1 MGLVEPMARGALMA
15 GEKRRKKLGTLNTK
29 WSWEK
34 PLPLEAKLE
43 EFCLGLK

>member
-1 MGLVEPMARGALMA
+1 MA
-15 GEKRRKKLGTLNTK
+15 EKRRKLGTLNTR

-43 EFCLGLK
+43 EFCLGLKEQNNDDAMAYVV